1 MSDSTAQRTLAAQ
14 RIVIDASAL
23 IAASISSKGAS
34 RELYRLATEGRVVLI
49 LCDYTIHEVRYNL
62 KKQNY
67 TRALIWFDISLAAL
81 QYEHAP
87 NPSRNKV
94 KRSLSLIKDDPND
107 VPYLVLAKETGA
119 DYIVAFDHHL
129 LDLGQYSL
137 KDRQILIMKPGDCLK
152 IIRAAF

>member
-1 MSDSTAQRTLAAQ
+1 LSDFTAQWMLTAN

-23 IAASISSKGAS
+23 MAACISSAGAS

-49 LCDYTIHEVRYNL
+49 LCDYTIHEVRYSL
-62 KKQNY
+62 KRENHTQ
-67 TRALIWFDISLAAL
+67 ALIWFDISLADL

-87 NPSRNKV
+87 NPSRSEV
-94 KRSLSLIKDDPND
+94 KKSLSLIRDDPND

-119 DYIVAFDHHL
+119 DFIVSFDHHL

-137 KDRQILIMKPGDCLK
+137 KDRQIPIMKPGDCLK
-152 IIRAAF
+152 KIKAAF